1 MNLDTIMNIKRYHTP
16 VMLTEVIENLN
27 VVQGGRYVD
36 GTLGEGGHSEAILAT
51 SQPGGQLLGIDADHE
66 AIMITRE
73 RLSDYSNCSFFVN
86 SKFSKIKEIALDLEF
101 VPVHGVLLDL
111 GISSLQLD
119 FENRGFSF
127 KDNSNLDM
135 RFDISQD
142 ENASKIINSFS
153 EKDLSDLIFKFSED
167 PNSKRIARAICEKRP
182 IITSKDLAKVIQ
194 EADLKVKRKH
204 HPATLTFQ
212 ALRMAVNKEVDEL
225 IEALQGAISIL
236 GSGGRLVIITYH
248 SIEDR
253 IVKKFIKEGSGFCQ
267 CPPINFECTCNPEKI
282 LKIINKKP
290 IIPSDTEI
298 KINSRSRSAK
308 IRVIE
313 RL

>member
-1 MNLDTIMNIKRYHTP
+1 MSLNTIMNIKRFHTP
-16 VMLTEVIENLN
+16 VMLTEVVENLN
-27 VVQGGRYVD
+27 VVQGGRYID

-66 AIMITRE
+66 AIMITKE
-73 RLSDYSNCSFFVN
+73 RLSIYSDCSFFVN
-86 SKFSKIKEIALDLEF
+86 SKFSKMKDIALDLEF
-101 VPVHGVLLDL
+101 VPVHGILLDL
-111 GISSLQLD
+111 GISSLQID

-127 KDNSNLDM
+127 KDDSDLDM

-167 PNSKRIARAICEKRP
+167 PNSKKIAKAICEKRP
-182 IITSKDLAKVIQ
+182 IITSKELAKVIQ
-194 EADLKVKRKH
+194 ESDLKVKRKH

-225 IEALQGAISIL
+225 VETLKSAISIL
-236 GSGGRLVIITYH
+236 GCGGRLVVITYH

-253 IVKKFIKEGSGFCQ
+253 IVKDFIKKGSGVCQ
-267 CPPINFECTCNPEKI
+267 CPPINFECTCNTEKV

-298 KINSRSRSAK
+298 KINPRSRSAK